1 MLQDQVDR
9 VLKQEMEEMQ
19 ELSEFILKRIDQRIE
34 KLQEIEK
41 RIDRK
46 VELLQRLLT
55 RVDEVTDEP
64 MPKEHYRIREVLV
77 LAEKGLKVEEIA
89 SILDI
94 PVGEV
99 ELIINVHI

>member
-1 MLQDQVDR
+1 MMSGSVDR
-9 VLKQEMEEMQ
+9 LTKEVLEEVE
-19 ELSEFILKRIDQRIE
+19 ELSEFVIKRIDEKIE
-34 KLQEIEK
+34 RLQEIEK
-41 RIDRK
+41 RIDKK
-46 VELLQRLLT
+46 VELLQRLLA

-64 MPKEHYRIREVLV
+64 LPKEHYRIREVLV